1 MRRIISILLLLLLLH
16 LPRYSVGCSYFF
28 TRFQL
33 FFPLDA
39 LTDSSNHNI
48 HQFHFRSTETFSI
61 GKII

>member
-1 MRRIISILLLLLLLH
+1 MRRIISILFLLLLH
-16 LPRYSVGCSYFF
+16 LPRYSVGFSYFF

-39 LTDSSNHNI
+39 LTDSSNHNVN
-48 HQFHFRSTETFSI
+48 QFHFRSTETFSI